1 MSNPTSNILK
11 IISLLLTGT
20 AMLGGTIW
28 GITMKAEEGRTYT
41 DTKTEMV
48 RQEGRRDI
56 LSMQEDIGQL
66 KQDTAVIRTIIEERF
81 RGKR

>member
-20 AMLGGTIW
+20 AMLSGTIW
-28 GITMKAEEGRTYT
+28 GITMKAEEARAYT

-48 RQEGRRDI
+48 RQEGKRDL
-56 LSMQEDIGQL
+56 LSIQEDIGQL